1 MKKKRTAGFI
11 GAGNMASA
19 IIGGIVKNG
28 LIAGSDI
35 YVSNP
40 SMPKLEKLSSAYGVK
55 VTTDNRDVAGKAGDF
70 LFLCVK
76 PQFMQDVIDEIRD
89 AVSEETLVISIAA
102 GKSLDYFEEGFD
114 RPLKLMRIM
123 PNTPALVGEGCTAVT
138 LGRLAARPEN
148 AEQIEDAL
156 ELIRSFGEA
165 VVMPERLIDVAG
177 QIGGASIAWLY
188 LAMEG
193 MADGAVAE
201 GMPRDMAYK
210 FAAAAMAGTGRLA
223 LETGDHPGVLK
234 DMVTSP
240 GGTTIQGVRVLE
252 ERAVRGAFMD
262 AVIESAERAKKM

>member
-28 LIAGSDI
+28 LIEGQDI
-35 YVSNP
+35 CVSNP
-40 SMPKLEKLSSAYGVK
+40 SMPKLEKLKNAYGVR
-55 VTTDNRDVAGKAGDF
+55 VTADNRTVAKEAGDF

-76 PQFMQDVIDEIRD
+76 PQFMQEVIDEIRD
-89 AVSEETLVISIAA
+89 IVSEDTLVISIAA
-102 GKSLDYFEEGFD
+102 GRSLDYFEEGFD

-123 PNTPALVGEGCTAVT
+123 PNTPALVGEGCTAVS
-138 LGRLAARPEN
+138 LGKETSKPEN
-148 AEQIEDAL
+148 TDQVEDAL

-177 QIGGASIAWLY
+177 QIGGASIAWFY

-240 GGTTIQGVRVLE
+240 GGSTIQGVRVLE

-262 AVIESAERAKKM
+262 AVIRSSERARGM